1 VERPDDH
8 RFEEPPVE
16 ALQRGPVWL
25 VDAVRGHRERVA
37 EHAALAGETDE
48 LLVLYDARTLAAVV
62 RTGDIVAYETLA
74 ADDARRIHGGEELDH
89 EHVTLVYALSG
100 VWD

>member
-1 VERPDDH
+1 
-8 RFEEPPVE
+8 
-16 ALQRGPVWL
+16 
-25 VDAVRGHRERVA
+25 
-37 EHAALAGETDE
+37 
-48 LLVLYDARTLAAVV
+48 VLYDARTLAAVV